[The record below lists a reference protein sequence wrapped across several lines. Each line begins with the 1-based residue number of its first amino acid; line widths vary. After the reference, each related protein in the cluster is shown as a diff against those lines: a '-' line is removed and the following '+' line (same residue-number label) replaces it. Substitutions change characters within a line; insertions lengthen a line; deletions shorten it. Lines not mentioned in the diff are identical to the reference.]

1 MTITA
6 NFLTGPRL
14 IAGSRFAA
22 VFGPF
27 GLGLSAKHLAMPN
40 LTGWFNAIMLAGGR
54 AFFPAAAVCPVPA
67 GRSGAF
73 HGTHSHSLSAHRP

>member
-14 IAGSRFAA
+14 IVAGSRFAA

-27 GLGLSAKHLAMPN
+27 GLALSAKRLAMPN
-40 LTGWFNAIMLAGGR
+40 LTGWFNAIMLAGER
-54 AFFPAAAVCPVPA
+54 AFSPAAAVCPVPA
-67 GRSGAF
+67 AHVARARSTAR
-73 HGTHSHSLSAHRP
+73 H